1 MENHFLGRDG
11 FYWFIGVVEDRK
23 DPEKLGR
30 LKVRIYGYHTEDK
43 TKLPT
48 EDLPWS
54 LPMFPV
60 STSAVGGIGT
70 TPPLLVEGTW
80 VVGFFRDADT
90 MQESIIMG
98 SIPGI
103 PRNVADTS
111 KGFNDPNGKY
121 PKEDLLDESDVN
133 RLARGDTN
141 HVKYQEKLK
150 DQANYTEVDT
160 ASGTPWAQPA
170 PPFQPEYPYNHVF
183 ESESGHIKEFDDTPN
198 NERINEQHT
207 SGTFYE
213 IDGGGNKVTKVV
225 GDNYCI
231 VAGSDYAYVKGTVNL
246 TIDGSCNTYIKQNWN
261 IKVDGDVDI
270 NILGKKTETVTKKVT
285 ETYLEDQQTNIT
297 GTLDIDASTEVDVD
311 SKVIN
316 LN

>member
-121 PKEDLLDESDVN
+121 PKEDLLNESDVN

-213 IDGGGNKVTKVV
+213 IDSQGSKVTRVV
-225 GDNYCI
+225 ANNYCI
-231 VAGSDYAYVKGTVNL
+231 VAGNDYVRVEGDVNLYINSNCNTYVKGDWNIQVDGNVNEVIKGTL
-246 TIDGSCNTYIKQNWN
+246 TQNVTGAVSETYGATQSTQVSGNIDIDGAR
-261 IKVDGDVDI
+261 
-270 NILGKKTETVTKKVT
+270 
-285 ETYLEDQQTNIT
+285 
-297 GTLDIDASTEVDVD
+297 ID
-311 SKVIN
+311 